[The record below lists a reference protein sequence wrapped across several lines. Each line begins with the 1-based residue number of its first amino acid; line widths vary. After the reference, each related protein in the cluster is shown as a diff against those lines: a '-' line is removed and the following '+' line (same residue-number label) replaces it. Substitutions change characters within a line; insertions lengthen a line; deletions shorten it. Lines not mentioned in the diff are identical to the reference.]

1 MALKKLTLSVDEDV
15 IRKAK
20 RYSQRHET
28 SLSKLVTDFLSK
40 LVDTEGTRTPI
51 VSRLRGILPRDLDVD
66 EYRRHLER
74 KHR

>member
-15 IRKAK
+15 ILKAK

-28 SLSKLVTDFLSK
+28 SLSRLVTDFLSR

-51 VSRLRGILPRDLDVD
+51 VSRLRGVLPRDIDVD